1 MPSSLSAH
9 PSLSIPALDAF
20 QLQLTPFNST
30 PAAAADEKKKNQPVM
45 TFVHVF
51 DRPDEAY
58 YFCYSYPF
66 SYSHQQRLL
75 SDLERRRLP
84 FVTRELLCRSVQNR
98 RCDVLMIGDQ
108 TRYKHRGVTNKRK
121 VILLTCRV
129 HPGETPSSHTLRGFI
144 DWLTSDDPHAVAL
157 RLHVTF
163 VIVPMLNPDGCFHGN
178 YRTDSLGT
186 DLNRAWENPTEFEP
200 TLLAVRSLAKTYA
213 EDSTVELDFYIDC
226 HAHTTSKA
234 SFLFVNPPEE
244 SDSAEAWERV
254 AALPRLVD
262 LNCEGSALGF
272 SLAACKFCSDPSKSG
287 SARHAL
293 RDLLLKR
300 GASKAM
306 CYTLEMSFYSP
317 PNAQKTW
324 TATTSNEASYEA
336 FGRAM
341 GDSFA
346 DYYGLRSDAAYPRQR
361 AVMTRVERARKN
373 GGVDPESSRKKNGG
387 GSDSFAFIAT
397 GDAMFGLSVVD
408 ASPGEK
414 PWKRFGG
421 VHAHLSEIKSRAEVG
436 DASLT
441 SLSPRWNG
449 GAARF
454 GGEFGTGAGG
464 GGSGGKGKSGGAGG
478 GGAGGKRARAARW
491 TSPKLGAG
499 NGERATAT
507 AATATRDGMKAV
519 PGKTFD
525 LKVEVP
531 TGPTKRGARGK
542 KAVKGGTV
550 KRKPSS
556 PPPDELMD
564 AKDARRGATEMANPT
579 ADDETDPRAPPT
591 RSKSFLDVE
600 GSSSHSHDDDSLPDD
615 VDAAYF
621 GFGYSRGDES
631 PDEDAVVASGS
642 AAARRSFASPGRPGG
657 RSSLVIPPWATFDD
671 ADDDDAADDDD
682 DALRS
687 PGLRLGDMRVSS
699 DRR

>member
-1 MPSSLSAH
+1 FNCDFEGGNLGTTRMIGESEYELHVRADTENPRYRLWFHFCVRNNKPKQKVVFHVVNFSKSKSLYRDGMSPTVRSQSDPAWKRIH
-9 PSLSIPALDAF
+9 PKHVFYYKCVL
-20 QLQLTPFNST
+20 
-30 PAAAADEKKKNQPVM
+30 KKNQPVM

-346 DYYGLRSDAAYPRQR
+346 DYYGLRS
-361 AVMTRVERARKN
+361 
-373 GGVDPESSRKKNGG
+373 
-387 GSDSFAFIAT
+387 
-397 GDAMFGLSVVD
+397 
-408 ASPGEK
+408 
-414 PWKRFGG
+414 
-421 VHAHLSEIKSRAEVG
+421 
-436 DASLT
+436 
-441 SLSPRWNG
+441 
-449 GAARF
+449 
-454 GGEFGTGAGG
+454 
-464 GGSGGKGKSGGAGG
+464 
-478 GGAGGKRARAARW
+478 
-491 TSPKLGAG
+491 
-499 NGERATAT
+499 
-507 AATATRDGMKAV
+507 
-519 PGKTFD
+519 
-525 LKVEVP
+525 
-531 TGPTKRGARGK
+531 
-542 KAVKGGTV
+542 
-550 KRKPSS
+550 
-556 PPPDELMD
+556 
-564 AKDARRGATEMANPT
+564 
-579 ADDETDPRAPPT
+579 
-591 RSKSFLDVE
+591 
-600 GSSSHSHDDDSLPDD
+600 
-615 VDAAYF
+615 
-621 GFGYSRGDES
+621 
-631 PDEDAVVASGS
+631 
-642 AAARRSFASPGRPGG
+642 
-657 RSSLVIPPWATFDD
+657 
-671 ADDDDAADDDD
+671 
-682 DALRS
+682 
-687 PGLRLGDMRVSS
+687 
-699 DRR
+699 